1 VRVDVL
7 LESIVC
13 KTRPLL
19 AIKHIV
25 RRHELQNT
33 HHLIF
38 SSKQV
43 TSLLDVSV
51 CVCVRTRVSFND
63 DVDVQVFN
71 FAAKEFTRYLLLH
84 FTSHY
89 GSESICTVNN
99 VRVFGVTETEDLEA
113 QLEALHGSTIDATA
127 ATIAFASAAADLL
140 DADDIDVPGALDAPA
155 TGYDLALLADADADT
170 HVELERVNPAFFG
183 AAEHSAGK
191 PKFAHGA
198 ELGSDSLDG
207 VVGQIHAAVSKEQQQ
222 HDIRDRGAASGSAAA
237 SGTTADTRGDAEVP
251 VPPLASPGLQCD
263 QISGSSCVA
272 TDSKPVPPSHRTV
285 HATGGEKGHAEP
297 HQSGADGG
305 LGTEDDA
312 TIGSADTK
320 MQNEAF
326 PGTDQEPCEE
336 QHTSEDALVKDH
348 SKRVNATIPSSEQQS
363 HEGNIEA
370 STHLL
375 SCCMCMCSFLSC
387 LECMNATFIWTKV

>member
-7 LESIVC
+7 LESIGR

-19 AIKHIV
+19 AIKHIF
-25 RRHELQNT
+25 RRHKLQKT

-38 SSKQV
+38 SSRQT

-51 CVCVRTRVSFND
+51 CVCVRTCLSFND
-63 DVDVQVFN
+63 DGDVQVFN

-155 TGYDLALLADADADT
+155 IGYDLALLADADTDT
-170 HVELERVNPAFFG
+170 HVELERVHPAFFG
-183 AAEHSAGK
+183 DAERSVGK
-191 PKFAHGA
+191 PKSGRGA
-198 ELGSDSLDG
+198 GLGSDALEG
-207 VVGQIHAAVSKEQQQ
+207 VVEQIHAAVAKD
-222 HDIRDRGAASGSAAA
+222 DIRAQNAASGSAAA
-237 SGTTADTRGDAEVP
+237 SGTIADAREDAEVR
-251 VPPLASPGLQCD
+251 VPSLPSPGVDCD
-263 QISGSSCVA
+263 QTSGSSCVA
-272 TDSKPVPPSHRTV
+272 SDSKPVPPSHTTV

-297 HQSGADGG
+297 HQGAAESG
-305 LGTEDDA
+305 LGTEDAA
-312 TIGSADTK
+312 TMGSAEAK
-320 MQNEAF
+320 MQNGTLS
-326 PGTDQEPCEE
+326 GTDEEPCEDGN
-336 QHTSEDALVKDH
+336 TSDDASVKNH
-348 SKRVNATIPSSEQQS
+348 SKSVNATVLSSEQQGN
-363 HEGNIEA
+363 EGNSEA
-370 STHLL
+370 GTHLL
-375 SCCMCMCSFLSC
+375 SRCMCKCLFLSC
-387 LECMNATFIWTKV
+387 LECMNAALIWTKA